1 MPTFQ
6 KERTGERML
15 AVEEAQERVL
25 AEIETVGV
33 EKVSLRDALGRVL
46 REEVRAPRDVPFG
59 DNSAMDGYA
68 VIAEDVSA
76 AEDGAPV
83 QLRVT
88 GDIPAGRIATSRVA
102 RGEAARIMTGA
113 LMPEGADAVV
123 QVELTDAGSERV
135 EVRSPVRPGANVRLR
150 GEDMKKGDLVIS
162 VGARIG
168 AAEIGVLAGVQ
179 RSLVRVGRRPV
190 VAILST
196 GDEVVDVD
204 GKFEPGKVVNSNS
217 WSLAALVREAGGVP
231 RMLGIVEDSL
241 DATVE
246 AIRSGLESD
255 FVLSTGGVSVGAFD
269 FVKDALDRLGAET
282 RFWQVAMKPGKPLVV
297 SRVGGRLYFGLP
309 GNPVSCMVSFH
320 LFVAPAIRKAAGQT
334 DGLFPPMVRMKVSS
348 DLRSRGDRRQYFRV
362 RAVARDG
369 ALTAIPMAAQG
380 SGVSTSMVAANGLAI
395 VEAGVK
401 EIAAGSEVDV
411 VMIGPVSAE

>member
-1 MPTFQ
+1 MAAFQ
-6 KERTGERML
+6 KERPGERML
-15 AVEEAQERVL
+15 AVEEAQQRVL
-25 AEIETVGV
+25 AEVETIGV
-33 EKVSLRDALGRVL
+33 EKVALGDALGRVL
-46 REEVRAPRDVPFG
+46 REAIRSPRDVPFG

-68 VIAEDVSA
+68 VIAGDVAPATES
-76 AEDGAPV
+76 APV

-88 GDIPAGRIATSRVA
+88 SDLPAGRVSTTRVG

-113 LMPEGADAVV
+113 LLPAGADAVV
-123 QVELTDAGSERV
+123 PVELTDAGSETVAVRV
-135 EVRSPVRPGANVRLR
+135 PVRKGANVRLR
-150 GEDMKKGDLVIS
+150 GEDMKEGDLVIAA
-162 VGARIG
+162 GTRIG

-179 RSLVRVGRRPV
+179 RSFLRVGRRPV

-196 GDEVVDVD
+196 GDEVIDVD
-204 GKFEPGKVVNSNS
+204 GTFEPGKVVNSNS
-217 WSLAALVREAGGVP
+217 WSLASLVCESGGVP
-231 RMLGIVEDSL
+231 RMIGIVEDSL
-241 DATVE
+241 DATVD

-255 FVLSTGGVSVGAFD
+255 FVISTGGVSVGAFD

-320 LFVAPAIRKAAGQT
+320 LFVAPALRKAAGQT
-334 DGLFPPMVRMKVSS
+334 GDLFPPMVRMKISS

-362 RAVARDG
+362 RVLAREG
-369 ALTAIPMAAQG
+369 ALTAVPMTAQG
-380 SGVSTSMVAANGLAI
+380 SGVSTSMVAANGLAM

-401 EIAAGSEVDV
+401 EVAAGSLVDV
-411 VMIGPVSAE
+411 VMIGPVAAG

>member
-1 MPTFQ
+1 MTTFQ
-6 KERTGERML
+6 KARTGERML

-25 AEIETVGV
+25 AEVETIGV

-46 REEVRAPRDVPFG
+46 REQVRAPRDVPFG
-59 DNSAMDGYA
+59 DNSAMDGYG
-68 VIAEDVSA
+68 VIATDVA
-76 AEDGAPV
+76 AASESAPV
-83 QLRVT
+83 HLRVT
-88 GDIPAGRIATSRVA
+88 ADIPAGRVSTTRVA
-102 RGEAARIMTGA
+102 RGEATRIMTGA
-113 LMPEGADAVV
+113 LLPAGVDAVV
-123 QVELTDAGSERV
+123 PVELTDAGSETV
-135 EVRSPVRPGANVRLR
+135 AVRAPVAKGANVRLR
-150 GEDMKKGDLVIS
+150 GEDMKRGDLVIS

-168 AAEIGVLAGVQ
+168 PAEIGVLAGVQ

-204 GKFEPGKVVNSNS
+204 GTFEPGKVVNSNS

-241 DATVE
+241 DATVD

-255 FVLSTGGVSVGAFD
+255 FVISTGGVSVGAFD
-269 FVKDALDRLGAET
+269 FVKDALDHLGAET

-320 LFVAPAIRKAAGQT
+320 LFVAPALRKAAGQK
-334 DGLFPPMVRMKVSS
+334 DGFFPPTVRMNLAS

-362 RAVARDG
+362 RVVAREG
-369 ALTAIPMAAQG
+369 ALTATPMAAQG
-380 SGVSTSMVAANGLAI
+380 SGVSTSMVDANGLAI
-395 VEAGVK
+395 VEAGLK
-401 EIAAGSEVDV
+401 GIAAGSEVEV
-411 VMIGPVSAE
+411 VMIGPVASA

>member
-1 MPTFQ
+1 MATFQ

-25 AEIETVGV
+25 TEIETIGV

-46 REEVRAPRDVPFG
+46 REQIRAPRDVPFG
-59 DNSAMDGYA
+59 DNSAMDGY
-68 VIAEDVSA
+68 VLIAADVA
-76 AEDGAPV
+76 AASEGAPV
-83 QLRVT
+83 HLRVT
-88 GDIPAGRIATSRVA
+88 SDIPAGRVSSTRVA

-113 LMPEGADAVV
+113 LFPAGADAVV
-123 QVELTDAGSERV
+123 PVELTDAGSETV
-135 EVRSPVRPGANVRLR
+135 AVRAPVREGANVRLR

-204 GKFEPGKVVNSNS
+204 GTFEPGKVVNSNS
-217 WSLAALVREAGGVP
+217 WSLAALVRESGGVP
-231 RMLGIVEDSL
+231 RMLGIVEDSI
-241 DATVE
+241 DATVD

-334 DGLFPPMVRMKVSS
+334 HGLFPPTVRMKVSS

-362 RAVARDG
+362 RALARDG
-369 ALTAIPMAAQG
+369 TLTAIPMTAQG